1 MIPFTLLLGFNFHRL
16 VYEKVNIDEQF
27 RHSVKSSMG
36 LDMRESEIIKLSE
49 SESKENENFSI
60 RAAMN
65 CFRIL
70 GSPIWNLAGVV
81 LLSQRCTSSNT
92 SSIHVLQTE
101 PTQKAEVIPRSSRM
115 RT

>member
-81 LLSQRCTSSNT
+81 LL
-92 SSIHVLQTE
+92 
-101 PTQKAEVIPRSSRM
+101 
-115 RT
+115 